1 MPKCNLIPIRLKG
14 VMASGKVCSQTKTK
28 ENLEDKNMRKIWNNY
43 LKTPA
48 FLYCLLYTLATITNS
63 IIYLAN
69 GTFEDPSGNW
79 HELDRAV
86 LVLIAVIAFA
96 LIKYLKISNFWLKV
110 IAVYVPTLL
119 LVLLYVFLR
128 GLTVELASSAY
139 RDVFI
144 NYTAGFV
151 FVTIV
156 VFVINL
162 IAKKKAAK

>member
-1 MPKCNLIPIRLKG
+1 MKNL
-14 VMASGKVCSQTKTK
+14 
-28 ENLEDKNMRKIWNNY
+28 WNNY
-43 LKTPA
+43 LKLPV
-48 FLYCLLYTLATITNS
+48 FLYCALYTLATITNS
-63 IIYLAN
+63 IIYLAK
-69 GTFEDPSGNW
+69 GVFEDPSGNW

-96 LIKYLKISNFWLKV
+96 LIKYLRINCFPLKV
-110 IAVYVPTLL
+110 LAVYVPTLL
-119 LVLLYVFLR
+119 LVFLYVYLR

-156 VFVINL
+156 VFIIRIVSKKT
-162 IAKKKAAK
+162 AKSAN